1 MANTPKHDVLG
12 VSLFFG
18 GLIWGSGG
26 ALLADA
32 YNVASWDI
40 SGPVRAL
47 MVLVNLAGIPM
58 MVAGVIFLISSDELR
73 Q

>member
-1 MANTPKHDVLG
+1 MANTPKRDAIGL
-12 VSLFFG
+12 SLFLG
-18 GLIWGSGG
+18 GIIWSAGG

-58 MVAGVIFLISSDELR
+58 MVAGVILLISSDKLR